1 MKNCLFISLIILISS
16 CSGNTEQDEINDTA
30 DTNAV
35 SLFTFDTYNEKISY
49 CIGLDHARGCYN
61 AYSAQNVA
69 DKFNIRQIEFGMIDY
84 LAGNDLRISFLDKD
98 SLLDLYLLESGEV
111 DDSQVSLVDASYC
124 VGLDEAFTLVSSL
137 VGRKIDQTVDVE
149 FMINGVKDGFSNTTP
164 AIPYMDARREMEN
177 YYSDLNKTNG
187 AQFLAENK
195 LYEGVVET
203 ESGLQ
208 YEIIKAGTGKSPNV
222 TDSVTI
228 HYTGRHIDGRVFET
242 TIPSNIPF
250 KGSLMSVILGWQEGV
265 MLMKEGGQSRLYI
278 PYTLAYGEQGKGRIE
293 PYSTL
298 IFDIELL
305 EVKRFQ

>member
-1 MKNCLFISLIILISS
+1 MKFSFYIVLALIISS
-16 CSGNTEQDEINDTA
+16 CSGSSEHDDIETTNDSTG
-30 DTNAV
+30 V
-35 SLFTFDTYNEKISY
+35 SLFEFDTYNEKISY

-61 AYSAQNVA
+61 AYTAKNVA
-69 DKFNIRQIEFGMIDY
+69 DKFSIRQIEFGMVDY
-84 LAGNDLRISFLDKD
+84 LAGNELRISFLEKD

-111 DDSQVSLVDASYC
+111 DNSQISMVDASYV

-137 VGRKIDQTVDVE
+137 VGRQIDQTVDVE
-149 FMINGVKDGFSNTTP
+149 FMISGIKDGFANNTP
-164 AIPYMDARREMEN
+164 AIPYMDARREIDK

-187 AQFLAENK
+187 DQFLAENK
-195 LYEGVVET
+195 LYEGVIQT

-208 YEIIKAGTGKSPNV
+208 YEIIKIGNGKSPNI

-228 HYTGRHIDGRVFET
+228 HYTGRHIDGRVFES
-242 TIPSNIPF
+242 TIPSNIPY
-250 KGSLMSVILGWQEGV
+250 KGSLMSVIIGWQEGV

-278 PYTLAYGEQGKGRIE
+278 PYDLAYGEAGKGRIE